1 MYSAVKRKD
10 RGSIPRRRR
19 AGDQIQINVTPSS
32 LKNNRCK
39 INEDSHTIKG
49 SSIFNTSPRNGDEF
63 VVDDLEHFTIQK
75 EEAALKPPTS
85 GVEHITENEIKMPRK
100 KVKVSINKKIILQFY
115 KISQVIGNQL

>member
-19 AGDQIQINVTPSS
+19 AGDQIQINVIPSS

-49 SSIFNTSPRNGDEF
+49 SSIFNMSPTNGDEF

-75 EEAALKPPTS
+75 EEATSKPPTS
-85 GVEHITENEIKMPRK
+85 RVEHITENEIEKSHK
-100 KVKVSINKKIILQFY
+100 KVKVSINEPENKF
-115 KISQVIGNQL
+115 GNNPTIV

>member
-19 AGDQIQINVTPSS
+19 AGDQIQINVIPSS

-39 INEDSHTIKG
+39 INEDSHAIQG
-49 SSIFNTSPRNGDEF
+49 SSIFNMSPTNGDDF

-75 EEAALKPPTS
+75 EEAASKPPTS
-85 GVEHITENEIKMPRK
+85 GVEHITENETEKPHK
-100 KVKVSINKKIILQFY
+100 KVTVSINKPENWLEKYPAIL
-115 KISQVIGNQL
+115 

>member
-1 MYSAVKRKD
+1 MV
-10 RGSIPRRRR
+10 PRRRR

-49 SSIFNTSPRNGDEF
+49 SSIFHMSPTNGDEF

-75 EEAALKPPTS
+75 EEAASKPPTS
-85 GVEHITENEIKMPRK
+85 KVEHITESESEKPHK
-100 KVKVSINKKIILQFY
+100 KVTVSINKPENGLEKYPAII
-115 KISQVIGNQL
+115 